1 MFRRYDAN
9 NPTRDQVDIQL
20 QAHGGSIVLVQRAK
34 RGGPFRYRPL
44 SRYNRRITA
53 TTPMRLTGPAAGD
66 DLLKTGQDPS
76 GRRVM
81 GMLNNCAGGVTPWGT
96 VLTGEENFDQY
107 FANFEAVADPRL
119 RAWYERYGFAEGA
132 SDRGSG
138 SGTTTAST
146 CPGSPT
152 RRTASAGWWRSTPTT
167 RTSPPAS
174 TPRWAA

>member
-1 MFRRYDAN
+1 
-9 NPTRDQVDIQL
+9 
-20 QAHGGSIVLVQRAK
+20 
-34 RGGPFRYRPL
+34 
-44 SRYNRRITA
+44 
-53 TTPMRLTGPAAGD
+53 MRLTGPAAGD

-132 SDRGSG
+132 SDRKWERYYDRFDLPREPHE
-138 SGTTTAST
+138 AH
-146 CPGSPT
+146 
-152 RRTASAGWWRSTPTT
+152 RFGWVVEIDPTT